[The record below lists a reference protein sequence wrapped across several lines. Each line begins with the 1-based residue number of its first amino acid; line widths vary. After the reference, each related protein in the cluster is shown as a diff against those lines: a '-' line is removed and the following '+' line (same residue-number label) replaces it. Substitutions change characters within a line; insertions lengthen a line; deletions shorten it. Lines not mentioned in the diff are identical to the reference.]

1 MGVVSMGGAD
11 RPRGGF
17 TDRRD
22 VRDDAESAGA
32 DRADTLARLRRR
44 MAVMSG
50 MPDRADADRPEAG
63 VLPVPE
69 ELSDLLPQKGIARG
83 TIVGCTGARSLL
95 TALIAAATRAGCQVG
110 IVGLPRLNLLAAA
123 EMGADL
129 DRIAVVTDPGID
141 PVEVAAVLLD
151 GMDLVVLGLRGVTV
165 PRSRCATVSGRVRR
179 QSSSLLVVD
188 GTWPGAQTQLS
199 AQVLGYRHRPRTG
212 DADLTTA
219 ASGHGRVAG
228 MRLQVTAEGG
238 GRRRRTV
245 EIDLI
250 APEFGEENRLR
261 MLRLDSIGAR
271 RAIPVGAIA
280 DTDDDV
286 AVAN

>member
-1 MGVVSMGGAD
+1 
-11 RPRGGF
+11 
-17 TDRRD
+17 
-22 VRDDAESAGA
+22 
-32 DRADTLARLRRR
+32 